1 MNDSPSGCAPNV
13 AEHGHGR
20 QSAFGTDPA
29 QNPIARHSCES
40 SELGSLDPSP
50 EHPIAIEST
59 HDFDQN
65 DHQNVSFTTNRLCHV
80 DTSGLSAP
88 HVIDEVAYPR
98 FASRGRTYVYVLPCR
113 DEDILKVGFSR
124 DPLDRMRTLHP
135 RFFEFFDLER
145 ALLIET
151 DHLRDARRIE
161 RLFITTFVD
170 YQAPAPLV
178 VPRAAAG
185 YTEWY
190 RGIYPMVTAL
200 ARQQCEQSALTLH
213 APLAAWLRD
222 RFDEWSDRLFD
233 WSARM
238 LDMIE
243 YERFNVP
250 SQQQTHRVDNALC
263 HVLDAYVAM
272 GLSVQPLVP
281 HAVWQWYRDQSALAF
296 GEY

>member
-1 MNDSPSGCAPNV
+1 MNDEAP
-13 AEHGHGR
+13 
-20 QSAFGTDPA
+20 
-29 QNPIARHSCES
+29 
-40 SELGSLDPSP
+40 
-50 EHPIAIEST
+50 
-59 HDFDQN
+59 
-65 DHQNVSFTTNRLCHV
+65 
-80 DTSGLSAP
+80 
-88 HVIDEVAYPR
+88 YPR
-98 FASRGRTYVYVLPCR
+98 FASRGRTFVYILPCR

-161 RLFITTFVD
+161 RLFITTFAD
-170 YQAPAPLV
+170 HQAPAPLV

-185 YTEWY
+185 HTEWY

-200 ARQQCEQSALTLH
+200 ARSECELSALTLH
-213 APLAAWLRD
+213 APLSHWLRD

-238 LDMIE
+238 LEMIE

-250 SQQQTHRVDNALC
+250 LEEKTGRGEKALG
-263 HVLDAYVAM
+263 HVLDAYMVL
-272 GLSVQPLVP
+272 GVDVQPLVP
-281 HAVWQWYRDQSALAF
+281 RSVWHWYQDQGALAF
-296 GEY
+296 GESLLKR